1 MPSGEYII
9 EEYLILN
16 EENQTI
22 YAIPTEE
29 SNLNSLVS
37 HPLPY
42 TIKVEENKNN
52 LFSPEVLPTFTT
64 GGKSV
69 SLEAFGYISFSLN
82 IKDYPIPFQMVV
94 LDASDKIRGF
104 HLKIESRSRG
114 IILEEDYDEKF
125 QTIRIESSGKK
136 EALTLT
142 VFDKKGGDILE
153 QYQMTEEQLRKK
165 INENMFEVKEKAN
178 IHDIALNVEV
188 YDSNNKLVP
197 FYLQVS
203 SADGI
208 ILKKTRYEAGDS
220 VTIKNYRFL
229 ESQQEQEFTFTFSN
243 QGYQD
248 KIITYPQKEV
258 SQMAEGGETIKI
270 TMDTMEVTLE
280 FNNSQGVMNHQD
292 FEVKLY
298 PPKGGS
304 SIEQASEKVSFQ
316 ASGENKEVIFE
327 IYYHNPN
334 TNGEHAMPYYVPKVV
349 RRKEDDL
356 INNPIVKV
364 EFKDSD
370 KVDHI
375 YVGKYEIKHE
385 DGLRKLG
392 NSNIQGIV
400 GELRIDDTRID
411 HEDLKLLKNKLRFVT
426 KECYLHIAS
435 TNLQGLENLQ
445 FVGGGFTL
453 NFGRSIDRLTV
464 YKTKLN
470 TDALANLTYAGV
482 HHEGYNIKFTG
493 KNDRY
498 YYPDIYGRGLLNWAK
513 ANPNSIFQIEEP
525 GKKKYKRMT
534 GKELEKELT
543 SS

>member
-258 SQMAEGGETIKI
+258 SQMAEGGET
-270 TMDTMEVTLE
+270 
-280 FNNSQGVMNHQD
+280 G
-292 FEVKLY
+292 
-298 PPKGGS
+298 
-304 SIEQASEKVSFQ
+304 
-316 ASGENKEVIFE
+316 
-327 IYYHNPN
+327 
-334 TNGEHAMPYYVPKVV
+334 
-349 RRKEDDL
+349 
-356 INNPIVKV
+356 
-364 EFKDSD
+364 
-370 KVDHI
+370 
-375 YVGKYEIKHE
+375 
-385 DGLRKLG
+385 
-392 NSNIQGIV
+392 
-400 GELRIDDTRID
+400 
-411 HEDLKLLKNKLRFVT
+411 
-426 KECYLHIAS
+426 
-435 TNLQGLENLQ
+435 
-445 FVGGGFTL
+445 
-453 NFGRSIDRLTV
+453 
-464 YKTKLN
+464 YK
-470 TDALANLTYAGV
+470 
-482 HHEGYNIKFTG
+482 
-493 KNDRY
+493 
-498 YYPDIYGRGLLNWAK
+498 
-513 ANPNSIFQIEEP
+513 
-525 GKKKYKRMT
+525 
-534 GKELEKELT
+534 
-543 SS
+543 